1 VRVRAEPSRQVPELL
16 LGGCGCGFCG
26 DGGSLG
32 GCGSRRHGGPIGL
45 ELWKV
50 EDDETMRKATTEN
63 GLRERR
69 LTDVALSEVRAR
81 GGNSTNCLLFA
92 LQWGRGSFPIPEYD
106 RIKILIPK
114 TSCKGLIGFSG
125 LAELIAQFRRP
136 TPPDQPQRRKK
147 GSSIYS
153 FGGAVDHD
161 DKTNGLRIS

>member
-1 VRVRAEPSRQVPELL
+1 LAVAVAAFAAMAAALAGAAVVAMAVRSVSSYGRS
-16 LGGCGCGFCG
+16 
-26 DGGSLG
+26 
-32 GCGSRRHGGPIGL
+32 
-45 ELWKV
+45 KTM
-50 EDDETMRKATTEN
+50 ETMRKATTEN

-81 GGNSTNCLLFA
+81 GGNSTNCFLFA

-125 LAELIAQFRRP
+125 LPELIAQFRRP